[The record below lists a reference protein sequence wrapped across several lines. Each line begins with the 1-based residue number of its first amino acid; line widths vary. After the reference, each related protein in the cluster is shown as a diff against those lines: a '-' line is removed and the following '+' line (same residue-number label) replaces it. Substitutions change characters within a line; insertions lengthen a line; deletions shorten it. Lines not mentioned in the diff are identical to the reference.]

1 MQDLWR
7 LSATDI
13 AALIRSKKVSAKEAA
28 HGRAGAARCGQP
40 HDQRRG
46 RSSAG
51 GGAGAGRGR
60 SMRRS
65 RAARRSVRWRAC
77 RSPSRSISISRGS
90 PPPTASRLQRDVIAQ
105 SNSPVIDNLRKAGA
119 VILGRTNCPA
129 FSYRWFT
136 TNLIHGDTKNPR
148 DPGITPGGSS
158 GGAGAAVAAGIGHIA
173 HGTDI
178 AGSIRYPAYACGVH
192 GLRPTV
198 GRIAAFN
205 AALPERTI
213 GPQISAVSGPL
224 ARTIG
229 DLRIALAAMSGKDVR
244 DPWWVPAP
252 LEGPAMPKRAALCL
266 QPDGLETSAEV
277 KAAVADAGKRLE
289 RAGWMVEEVA
299 TPPLR
304 EAADLQTKLW
314 LGDGYEA
321 QLAAAEREGDPGALA
336 CLRGNRAKVFPFDA
350 AAFSKALTRRATLT
364 REWLQFFETYSV
376 LLIPVS
382 GELPF
387 PDGLDMRDEASFA
400 RVWRAQLT
408 QIAIPFMGLP
418 ALTVSTGLV
427 GRVPVGVQVVS
438 GRLPR
443 GSLLARG
450 RGDRGGRNAGR
461 ADRSRPVVFE
471 AKEHDGWHQRFHGK
485 VACRR
490 GRIPEAVRG
499 SGAPD
504 RQHRERLRV
513 HAAIQRPRGA
523 APGTLPARLFGARI
537 SLQPVRRPGTRRRQ
551 GDRTVLRQQLC
562 RHLSDVRQDRRQR
575 RQCASAVSIFEE
587 RKIRAARLVD
597 QMEFHQIPGR
607 SFGQG
612 GGAACADRHAGR
624 SDKKEIE
631 ALL

>member
-7 LSATDI
+7 LSAADV
-13 AALIRSKKVSAKEAA
+13 AGLVKSKKISAKEAA
-28 HGRAGAARCGQP
+28 SAALARLDAVNPAINAVVDHRPQDVLAEAAAIDAAIMRGEDPGPLAGVP
-40 HDQRRG
+40 VTVKVNIDQKG
-46 RSSAG
+46 FATTNG
-51 GGAGAGRGR
+51 LK
-60 SMRRS
+60 
-65 RAARRSVRWRAC
+65 
-77 RSPSRSISISRGS
+77 
-90 PPPTASRLQRDVIAQ
+90 LQREVIAQ

-136 TNLIHGDTKNPR
+136 TNLVHGDTKNPR
-148 DPGITPGGSS
+148 DASITPGGSS

-229 DLRIALAAMSGKDVR
+229 DLRIALGAMSAKDVR

-252 LEGPAMPKRAALCL
+252 LEGPVMPKRAALCL

-277 KAAVADAGKRLE
+277 KAAVTDAGKRLQ
-289 RAGWMVEEVA
+289 RAGWVVEEIET

-321 QLAAAEREGDPGALA
+321 QLAAAEREGDPCALA

-350 AAFSKALTRRATLT
+350 AAFSQALTRRATLT
-364 REWLQFFETYSV
+364 REWLQFFESYSV
-376 LLIPVS
+376 LLMPVS

-387 PDGLDMRDEASFA
+387 PDRLDMRDDASFA

-427 GRVPVGVQVVS
+427 GKVPVGVQIVS
-438 GRLPR
+438 GRYREDLC
-443 GSLLARG
+443 LW
-450 RGDRGGRNAGR
+450 AG
-461 ADRSRPVVFE
+461 E
-471 AKEHDGWHQRFHGK
+471 A
-485 VACRR
+485 
-490 GRIPEAVRG
+490 
-499 SGAPD
+499 
-504 RQHRERLRV
+504 
-513 HAAIQRPRGA
+513 
-523 APGTLPARLFGARI
+523 
-537 SLQPVRRPGTRRRQ
+537 
-551 GDRTVLRQQLC
+551 
-562 RHLSDVRQDRRQR
+562 
-575 RQCASAVSIFEE
+575 
-587 RKIRAARLVD
+587 
-597 QMEFHQIPGR
+597 
-607 SFGQG
+607 
-612 GGAACADRHAGR
+612 
-624 SDKKEIE
+624 IE
-631 ALL
+631 AGGTPPAPIDPIS